1 MDIELRSEKT
11 RKLIGQV
18 PPRLV
23 RSGTVII
30 AIIVLA
36 LFAAAYYVPYPQK
49 IEAEIVVI
57 QNDSTNEIAVLFPF
71 EYVTEIS
78 IGMSATI
85 EFEGYSAAKFGYA
98 EAVVSYIGKTIVNQ
112 EGLSFFKV
120 RLNIVSKPFTDELQI
135 GQKGSVE
142 ILVSRK
148 SLISKIF
155 Q

>member
-11 RKLIGQV
+11 RQLIGQI

-23 RSGTVII
+23 RCGTTII
-30 AIIVLA
+30 AIIVVA

-57 QNDSTNEIAVLFPF
+57 QSDSINEIAVLFPF

-85 EFEGYSAAKFGYA
+85 EFEGYSATKFGYV
-98 EAVVSYIGKTIVNQ
+98 EVVVSKIDKTIVNQ
-112 EGLSFFKV
+112 EGFSFFKV
-120 RLNIVSKPFTDELQI
+120 NLKIVSKPFTDELQI
-135 GQKGSVE
+135 GQKGLVE
-142 ILVSRK
+142 ILVAQK
-148 SLISKIF
+148 SLLEFIF
-155 Q
+155 